1 MGLRPA
7 RRPVAPQS
15 GCPSF
20 PPSDG
25 WRTGRC
31 LRPCAVRT
39 GTHSQMALVVTT
51 PNTHDTDGDNHLPSA
66 GGKESH
72 ALHVQ
77 QEPWRPVWL
86 CGRVVG
92 QGQEW
97 WAWVRAECSG
107 SLRAAP
113 TSPSPLFG
121 RRPAG
126 RAPLGAEVEPRNQEG
141 LRAHRVS
148 CTPGPTCLHPQV
160 ASPTECC
167 TGDRGHP
174 PEAG

>member
-1 MGLRPA
+1 MGIRPA

-31 LRPCAVRT
+31 LRPRAVRT

-51 PNTHDTDGDNHLPSA
+51 PNTHDMDGDNHLPSA

-72 ALHVQ
+72 VLHVQ
-77 QEPWRPVWL
+77 REPWRPVWL

-107 SLRAAP
+107 SLTPWGPLSCPHIPFPAVWGKACREGSFGSRSGTQKPGGAAGSSSELHAWANLP
-113 TSPSPLFG
+113 APSG
-121 RRPAG
+121 
-126 RAPLGAEVEPRNQEG
+126 
-141 LRAHRVS
+141 
-148 CTPGPTCLHPQV
+148 CLPH
-160 ASPTECC
+160 
-167 TGDRGHP
+167 
-174 PEAG
+174 